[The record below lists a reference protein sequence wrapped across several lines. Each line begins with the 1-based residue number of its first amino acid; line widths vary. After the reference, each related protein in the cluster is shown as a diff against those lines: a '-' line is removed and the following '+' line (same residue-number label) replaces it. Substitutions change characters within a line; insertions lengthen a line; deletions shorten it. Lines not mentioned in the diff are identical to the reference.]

1 MIPSLTSSSSQIWID
16 IHSPKLMALLTVC
29 KFILNAHTQQE
40 SQVSNLLRVSGM
52 ALVEGRRLQTQSIN
66 FIQKMFCWS
75 PALVAPLEVE
85 ACWLTGGEAA
95 APRRTTPGAKGRPL
109 GPFSYQ
115 TFTHPQKCK
124 KKHVHTL
131 KLF

>member
-1 MIPSLTSSSSQIWID
+1 
-16 IHSPKLMALLTVC
+16 
-29 KFILNAHTQQE
+29 
-40 SQVSNLLRVSGM
+40 M
-52 ALVEGRRLQTQSIN
+52 ALVEGRRLQTKILQSIN
-66 FIQKMFCWS
+66 FPPKSIAGS
-75 PALVAPLEVE
+75 PAWVAPLEVE
-85 ACWLTGGEAA
+85 ARWLTGGEAA
-95 APRRTTPGAKGRPL
+95 ATRRTTPGAKGRPL